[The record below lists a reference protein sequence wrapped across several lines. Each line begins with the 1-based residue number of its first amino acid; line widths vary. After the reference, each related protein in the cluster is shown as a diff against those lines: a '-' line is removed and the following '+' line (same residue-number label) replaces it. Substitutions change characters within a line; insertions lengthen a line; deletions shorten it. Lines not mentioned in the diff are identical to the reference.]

1 MGAGM
6 RPPAVAHRFWRVDGM
21 PHLEARD
28 VLDGRQVCY
37 AKHSHETFSFGVVTG
52 GTSSYLN
59 EKQRCIIGPGTVV
72 LMNPGDVHA
81 CNPERDA
88 AWSYRMFYLDMTWLQ
103 RQQVDLEVASEGQYR
118 RFEAILTLDA
128 AIRTQLDTLFN
139 AMTAPEADT
148 FACEHHLAM
157 FCETLHV
164 RLGVGKAQK
173 TRRGLAPHSVQRVA
187 RQLEEGGTATSLEAL
202 AHDAGMSA
210 SQLIRQFKQHFGLT
224 PHAYLL
230 NSRVQYAQR
239 QLRRG
244 EPLAQV
250 AVDAGFADQAHF
262 QRAFKQHLAAT
273 PGQYRSQV
281 ASR

>member
-1 MGAGM
+1 M
-6 RPPAVAHRFWRVDGM
+6 RPPAVSHRFWRVDGM

-59 EKQRCIIGPGTVV
+59 ERQRCVIGPGTVV

-88 AWSYRMFYLDMTWLQ
+88 AWSYRMFYLDTAWLH
-103 RQQVDLEVASEGQYR
+103 RQQIDLGVAGEGQHR
-118 RFEAILTLDA
+118 RFEAILTRDP
-128 AIRTQLDTLFN
+128 AIRAQIDALYD
-139 AMTAPEADT
+139 AMTAPVTDT
-148 FACEHHLAM
+148 FTCEHHLAVL
-157 FCETLHV
+157 CETLHV
-164 RLGVGKAQK
+164 RLGVAE
-173 TRRGLAPHSVQRVA
+173 TRTTRGGPIPYGVQRVA
-187 RQLEEGGTATSLEAL
+187 RQLEEAGTSISLEAL
-202 AHDAGMSA
+202 SNDASMSA

-244 EPLAQV
+244 ASLAQV

-273 PGQYRSQV
+273 PGQYRIQV

>member
-1 MGAGM
+1 M

-21 PHLEARD
+21 PHLEVRD

-37 AKHSHETFSFGVVTG
+37 AKHAHETFSFGVVTG

-59 EKQRCIIGPGTVV
+59 EKQRCVIDEGTVV

-88 AWSYRMFYLDMTWLQ
+88 AWSYRMFYLDTAWLQ
-103 RQQVDLEVASEGQYR
+103 QQQIDLGVARGDQYR
-118 RFEAILTLDA
+118 RFEAILTHDPV
-128 AIRTQLDTLFN
+128 IRTHINALFD
-139 AMTAPEADT
+139 AMTAQQADT
-148 FACEHHLAM
+148 FTCEHHLAVL
-157 FCETLHV
+157 CETLHE
-164 RLGVGKAQK
+164 RLGVGKGQGR
-173 TRRGLAPHSVQRVA
+173 RRGPAPYGVQRVA
-187 RQLEEGGTATSLEAL
+187 RQLEEAGTAISLETL

-210 SQLIRQFKQHFGLT
+210 SQLIRQFKQHFGMT

-244 EPLAQV
+244 APLAQV

-262 QRAFKQHLAAT
+262 QRTFKQHLAAT
-273 PGQYRSQV
+273 PGQYRAHV
-281 ASR
+281 TSR